1 MVEEQAA
8 NWIVHCDGSALPNPG
23 RMGLGA
29 TLIAPDG
36 SRHTL
41 SMATHTTG
49 CNNEAEVRAL
59 IAALQALQQ
68 HGARSLQVHS
78 DSSILIEQLGGVKP
92 AKPIA
97 RLSTLF
103 NEARALLQAFDHTRL
118 QWIPQHRNGEADALA
133 RAALGLPPRPP
144 AKTSKRR

>member
-1 MVEEQAA
+1 MDECALQS
-8 NWIVHCDGSALPNPG
+8 WRVHCDGSALPNPG

-29 TLIAPDG
+29 VLLAPDG

-41 SMATHTTG
+41 SMATHSTG

-59 IAALQALQQ
+59 IAALHALHAQ
-68 HGARSLQVHS
+68 GARSLVVNS

-92 AKPIA
+92 AKPIT
-97 RLSTLF
+97 RLNALF
-103 NEARALLQAFDHTRL
+103 EEARSLLGTFEQARL

-133 RAALGLPPRPP
+133 RAALGLPPR
-144 AKTSKRR
+144 S